1 MDTHWTLR
9 LAVVPLLANAAFF
22 GGVAAGAAAL
32 IAALIYGVSRFQKS
46 VGKLVAITAGV
57 LLIALL
63 AFVLLV
69 LVVADSAQRG
79 APL

>member
-1 MDTHWTLR
+1 MNTHLSPL
-9 LAVVPLLANAAFF
+9 LALVPLLGNAAFF

-32 IAALIYGVSRFQKS
+32 MTALVYGVSRFQKP

-63 AFVLLV
+63 AFVLFV
-69 LVVADSAQRG
+69 LIVAESAKRG